1 MMKKTT
7 ERTMP
12 DKNDP
17 LTPEE
22 ITEASDRF
30 FPLFDIV
37 HKRMPKNSS
46 IEDTLKVME
55 NVAKI
60 AQKSRSEEREK
71 AIKEN
76 FGFNKTMEVDDA

>member
-1 MMKKTT
+1 MT
-7 ERTMP
+7 

-22 ITEASDRF
+22 ITEASNTF

-37 HKRMPKNSS
+37 HTRMPELST

-55 NVAKI
+55 NIAKV
-60 AQKSRSEEREK
+60 AQKSRSQKREK
-71 AIKEN
+71 SIKEK
-76 FGFNKTMEVDDA
+76 FGFNKAMEVKDA